1 MSPGDGGGSEAGH
14 TYLTKL
20 GNARFDA
27 LMKQVIAS
35 LAGFEQLNAAEREDV
50 ASEAVYHAVSR
61 KQFDPSDQPVAYIKT
76 IARNMALKKIEELK
90 KPKTEVARV
99 LMDHTDLDALA
110 CTTVDADEAE
120 QEQDLTGL
128 VVQALGQI
136 ASPQQREVTERRAQ
150 KEKAADIAS
159 SLGISTQQVHT
170 QYHRGRTK
178 VRASPQVS
186 PFVREAYVRPSK
198 NGE

>member
-1 MSPGDGGGSEAGH
+1 
-14 TYLTKL
+14 
-20 GNARFDA
+20 
-27 LMKQVIAS
+27 
-35 LAGFEQLNAAEREDV
+35 
-50 ASEAVYHAVSR
+50 
-61 KQFDPSDQPVAYIKT
+61 
-76 IARNMALKKIEELK
+76 
-90 KPKTEVARV
+90 
-99 LMDHTDLDALA
+99 MDHTDLDALA
-110 CTTVDADEAE
+110 CATVDADEAE

-198 NGE
+198 GGE